1 RCGPGG
7 RTNRASIDGRP
18 ACTQAPRYQ
27 AALEPVV
34 TTTRAG
40 ARPGGGRRATWS
52 GPALGLERA
61 AAEPPRWGPRWT
73 RASVGGSGRPVAH
86 EAGAG
91 RREAR
96 CAMPGAT
103 DGAAARV
110 AGALVTSPERLVY
123 PEAGLSKRDLAE
135 YLEAVGEALL
145 RRASRRPLAVVRC
158 PEGVAGHCFYQKHP
172 SESFAPDLPRLTIE
186 EKEGPDEY
194 FYVESVAHLVSL
206 AQLGVVELH
215 VWGSRVDDLERP
227 DLLVFDL
234 DPSPGVPFAV
244 TKRTARRLRER
255 LDALGL
261 APYLRATGG
270 KGLHVVAPLVP
281 QAGWDEVKRFAEAV
295 AGSLAAEDPEHLTTA
310 LPKERREG
318 KVFIDYLRNGR
329 GATAVADYSPRAR
342 AGASVAVPLRWD
354 ELGRLP
360 ASAAYDLRKA
370 RRRLASLGDDPWA
383 GFEASAVPLATA
395 LAAGGPARGA
405 PGARGRVVGAELP
418 PPPRARARRGRGRAG
433 ARPRG
438 GGGRGAAR
446 ARGGGASAAAALGP
460 PPCDRVVFASPPVM
474 VVLRCFLH

>member
-1 RCGPGG
+1 
-7 RTNRASIDGRP
+7 
-18 ACTQAPRYQ
+18 
-27 AALEPVV
+27 
-34 TTTRAG
+34 
-40 ARPGGGRRATWS
+40 
-52 GPALGLERA
+52 
-61 AAEPPRWGPRWT
+61 
-73 RASVGGSGRPVAH
+73 
-86 EAGAG
+86 
-91 RREAR
+91 
-96 CAMPGAT
+96 MPGAT

-123 PEAGLSKRDLAE
+123 PEAGLTKRDLAE

-145 RRASRRPLAVVRC
+145 RRSSRRPLAVVRC
-158 PEGVAGHCFYQKHP
+158 PEGVAGQCFYQKHP
-172 SESFAPDLPRLTIE
+172 SESFTPDLPRLTIE

-234 DPSPGVPFAV
+234 DPSPGVPFEV

-295 AGSLAAEDPEHLTTA
+295 AGSLATEDPEHLTTA

-318 KVFIDYLRNGR
+318 KVFVDYLRNGR
-329 GATAVADYSPRAR
+329 GATAIVDYSPRAR
-342 AGASVAVPLRWD
+342 PGAPVAVPLRWD

-360 ASAAYDLRKA
+360 SSAAYDVRKV

-395 LAAGGPARGA
+395 LAAGGP
-405 PGARGRVVGAELP
+405 EL
-418 PPPRARARRGRGRAG
+418 
-433 ARPRG
+433 
-438 GGGRGAAR
+438 
-446 ARGGGASAAAALGP
+446 AAAIGP
-460 PPCDRVVFASPPVM
+460 S
-474 VVLRCFLH
+474 